1 MGLRDITLVIH
12 DFGSV
17 LGYQFA
23 YLYPTLVK
31 RLISMDIGMSM
42 LPKGFPA
49 DPTPTI
55 NELLGYQQVNIL
67 SYLTNNNTMM
77 RENVKGMP
85 CGDCASITAKTGW
98 PYYQFIRNGTDRWQ
112 TRLAPSLPL
121 DQWRLSL
128 VPSLPAHIPLLFL
141 YGTCNIGTGC
151 KGCPPCSKRTFFF
164 FGLDWIEYLNSA
176 GKPHGAASGSKA
188 AKVGGAGHWIQCR
201 AAAQTNAAMDAWL
214 REL

>member
-31 RLISMDIGMSM
+31 RLISMDIGMGM

-67 SYLTNNNTMM
+67 SYLNNNNTMM

-112 TRLAPSLPL
+112 TRLGETRSDVSLARLRFLQLGACCSALAAARPVAAEPRPLPPRPHPAPL
-121 DQWRLSL
+121 L
-128 VPSLPAHIPLLFL
+128 VRHVQHRHWLQRLPALHRADLLL
-141 YGTCNIGTGC
+141 LRI
-151 KGCPPCSKRTFFF
+151 
-164 FGLDWIEYLNSA
+164 GLD
-176 GKPHGAASGSKA
+176 
-188 AKVGGAGHWIQCR
+188 
-201 AAAQTNAAMDAWL
+201 
-214 REL
+214 